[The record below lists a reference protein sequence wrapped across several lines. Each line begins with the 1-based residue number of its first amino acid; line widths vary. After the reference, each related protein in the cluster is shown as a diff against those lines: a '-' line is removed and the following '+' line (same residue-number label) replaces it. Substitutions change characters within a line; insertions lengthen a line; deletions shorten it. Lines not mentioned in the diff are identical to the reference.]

1 MIFHN
6 DSHLNNFV
14 VTFTTKKKVFVRL
27 IDADNATLGKPD
39 TSVNISSAN
48 DTPENR
54 AKGCYFDAFTYVA
67 SMHSLFSAVHAS
79 LISTNDDAEDRLY
92 ALTFALEELRRLDIP
107 LYADYISTGQ
117 HYGGKVKSKISA
129 VQVGALVKRI
139 FMQFA
144 FFNEFERSWKEFE
157 NGIFGAKPKGLAV
170 ARRLPF

>member
-54 AKGCYFDAFTYVA
+54 AKGCYFDAFTYAA
-67 SMHSLFSAVHAS
+67 SMHSLFSTVHAALVS
-79 LISTNDDAEDRLY
+79 RAEAEDRLY
-92 ALTFALEELRRLDIP
+92 ALTSALEELRRLDIP

-117 HYGGKVKSKISA
+117 HYGGKMKSKISA
-129 VQVGALVKRI
+129 VQVGALLKQM
-139 FMQFA
+139 FMEFT
-144 FFNEFERSWKEFE
+144 FFHDFERSWGEFNE
-157 NGIFGAKPKGLAV
+157 GIFGAKSKGPV
-170 ARRLPF
+170 VTRRLPF